1 MSNRSKGNEPSQEPT
16 TTPATGDS
24 PVSEEMP
31 QGRTNAIPP
40 RQTIDVSVPEASAD
54 ARPQA
59 NQSRGR
65 QAHIALRPH
74 PRDQGHFHGGPR
86 PSRRGVTRRHASAAS
101 PSRLPIAE
109 SYSLFL
115 NETRGAAPQ
124 TLWALDLARAAPDQ
138 TMQSS
143 IHEPRSNATEAQRPP
158 HTGPQT
164 SDQPT
169 NQSTSRTET
178 EHWILMAHPDIAP
191 LRARVL
197 ELDQRYA
204 NRRITDPDIAPIWAD
219 RLALVDQIRSRMRE
233 LRHQHGH
240 ATREEARRRHAR
252 ARQPQLQPAETTSR
266 HASSALARAYSV
278 GYPPDLERDLQ
289 EAGEYL
295 EILRKYN
302 SRLSHGEKGPDTEA
316 SRIPRP
322 PATGSDLN
330 TEPEVQ
336 ARRPRS
342 HQVLQNDRTM
352 LGDRRSY
359 ANGPERLGG
368 SPRLVHNSGTRPVAS
383 SSGAPLRDP
392 AEVRSQQVSD
402 HRVWTQQPVGESTS
416 VPVADQTVQRGASEV
431 VSTSSKVVAPHEEHN
446 NTDTSPAQ
454 SQPDVHVSV
463 SGPAEV
469 VAGTAV
475 EVKVLANQT
484 PTIITIHNSHDASG
498 EASRRVRWDSPLVAL
513 SHPHP
518 EHPEGAHLEQIVQ
531 RPRTPFPVDELS
543 PVADDG
549 SDRSD
554 DYSEYLLV
562 GLPERD
568 YGSEAGSVH
577 SGTDQWSEVLSE
589 ANARMR
595 LARRED

>member
-24 PVSEEMP
+24 SVSEEML

-40 RQTIDVSVPEASAD
+40 RQAIDVSMPEASVD

-59 NQSRGR
+59 NESRGR
-65 QAHIALRPH
+65 QAHLALRPH
-74 PRDQGHFHGGPR
+74 PRDQGHLHGGPR
-86 PSRRGVTRRHASAAS
+86 RSRRGGTRRPAGAAS

-124 TLWALDLARAAPDQ
+124 TLWALDLARVAPDQ

-158 HTGPQT
+158 HTGPRA

-178 EHWILMAHPDIAP
+178 EHWILMAHPDISP

-240 ATREEARRRHAR
+240 AIREEARRRHAR
-252 ARQPQLQPAETTSR
+252 ARHPQLQPTETTSR
-266 HASSALARAYSV
+266 HASSASARAHSIV
-278 GYPPDLERDLQ
+278 YPPDLERDLQ
-289 EAGEYL
+289 EAREYS
-295 EILRKYN
+295 EILRRYY
-302 SRLSHGEKGPDTEA
+302 SRSSHGEKRPDTEA

-322 PATGSDLN
+322 PATGFDLN
-330 TEPEVQ
+330 AEPEVQ

-352 LGDRRSY
+352 LRARRSY
-359 ANGPERLGG
+359 ANEPERLGG
-368 SPRLVHNSGTRPVAS
+368 SPRLVDNSGTRPVAS

-392 AEVRSQQVSD
+392 AEVRPQQVSD

-416 VPVADQTVQRGASEV
+416 VPVAEQTVQCGASEV
-431 VSTSSKVVAPHEEHN
+431 VSTSNEVVAPHEKHKD
-446 NTDTSPAQ
+446 TDTSPAR
-454 SQPDVHVSV
+454 SHADVHVNIN
-463 SGPAEV
+463 GPAEV

-475 EVKVLANQT
+475 EVTVLPNQT

-498 EASRRVRWDSPLVAL
+498 EASRRVRWDIPLVAV
-513 SHPHP
+513 SHPHL
-518 EHPEGAHLEQIVQ
+518 EHPEGAYLEQTV
-531 RPRTPFPVDELS
+531 
-543 PVADDG
+543 
-549 SDRSD
+549 
-554 DYSEYLLV
+554 
-562 GLPERD
+562 
-568 YGSEAGSVH
+568 
-577 SGTDQWSEVLSE
+577 
-589 ANARMR
+589 
-595 LARRED
+595 